1 MLDDLVKNNKSNGPF
16 FDFKVRKY
24 VETISTVLF
33 ASLLSLVIIKKT
45 SKNLKKLLQAV
56 YTNKKTTCI
65 FIKFTT
71 TICFYFYGKFEFI
84 G

>member
-1 MLDDLVKNNKSNGPF
+1 M
-16 FDFKVRKY
+16 RM
-24 VETISTVLF
+24 VLF

-56 YTNKKTTCI
+56 YTNKKTTFI

-71 TICFYFYGKFEFI
+71 TIVFTFMVKLSL
-84 G
+84 

>member
-1 MLDDLVKNNKSNGPF
+1 M
-16 FDFKVRKY
+16 RM
-24 VETISTVLF
+24 VLF

-56 YTNKKTTCI
+56 YTNKKTTFI

-71 TICFYFYGKFEFI
+71 TICFYFYGKIELI

>member
-1 MLDDLVKNNKSNGPF
+1 M
-16 FDFKVRKY
+16 
-24 VETISTVLF
+24 VLF

-65 FIKFTT
+65 FIKFTI
-71 TICFYFYGKFEFI
+71 TICFYFYGKIELI

>member
-1 MLDDLVKNNKSNGPF
+1 M
-16 FDFKVRKY
+16 
-24 VETISTVLF
+24 VLF

-71 TICFYFYGKFEFI
+71 TICFYFYGIIEFI